1 MLWQPRQSPHAWF
14 NIQETS
20 AGTLRQSWESQATQ
34 PGQYFPIAGFLWPF
48 VCDLKSNISDNL
60 IQHLVSEGCKLFKAC
75 LPSSLMS
82 RCHIAWIFAN
92 IPHGVGNR
100 TNPCELPGVLVLRLE
115 FNICEQ
121 KSCWI
126 WTVGF
131 LEPTLKDANTRY
143 QSLATPRRHVQ
154 DDPSSFHLGPEMS
167 IFPQFMHLAS
177 VWAGSWWYVAVGNS
191 HGFGPQKTGC
201 CCACELPE
209 ATGHVYKHKKL
220 RKLKFDKTKVPLAAQ
235 QLFANLQCQP
245 GWDRVLSHAGH
256 LVGLQ
261 IWEGAKCRNRVR
273 YKKSARRSAK
283 FQEQFLLLSG

>member
-201 CCACELPE
+201 CCGLWTARSHWPCLQAQKAQKAQIWQNKGTTCGAATFCKPSMPARMRPRIIACW
-209 ATGHVYKHKKL
+209 A
-220 RKLKFDKTKVPLAAQ
+220 
-235 QLFANLQCQP
+235 P
-245 GWDRVLSHAGH
+245 GWFADMG
-256 LVGLQ
+256 
-261 IWEGAKCRNRVR
+261 
-273 YKKSARRSAK
+273 RSK
-283 FQEQFLLLSG
+283 VQKQGEI